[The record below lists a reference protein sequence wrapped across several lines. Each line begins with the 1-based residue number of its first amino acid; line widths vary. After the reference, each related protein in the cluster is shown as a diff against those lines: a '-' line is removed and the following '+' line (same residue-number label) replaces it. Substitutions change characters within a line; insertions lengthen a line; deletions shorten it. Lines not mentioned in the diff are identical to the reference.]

1 MTPLLLALALLNTPA
16 LLNAPAPLNAPAL
29 SPSPVLIAEPSRQ
42 VEDRLGGGSQVYRID
57 SAILG
62 QTRRIDIHLP
72 PSFTKTGPARR
83 YPVIVVF
90 DGEYVSRAVVTM
102 SEALA
107 RFGQMPEVV
116 VVGIENRGD
125 SDDRVHDLTPPGM
138 SVSGSSTHEGG
149 DQFLD
154 FIDKELLP
162 AVDTQFRT
170 APPRVL
176 AGLSS
181 GGVLA
186 TYAAAT
192 RDTFRLILSMDAPVH
207 LEDGWLA
214 KRLVERAKSN
224 PAPLRYVSYEAR
236 FGWPENRWNALT
248 AVASRSWRLRRE
260 HIDHETHNS
269 MQFLAA
275 YLGLRELFSDY
286 SMMAA
291 PEVPTT
297 SIVPYY
303 DKLGEAY
310 GAPVIPPA
318 QLLRQVTEDLLI
330 EGRGA
335 AARTTFDT
343 LVASYGAPADAEE
356 WRKRIAEVERLPPPT
371 ETLEGLLATPFPAVE
386 QARRWIGDWEGEQWV
401 NDLPNHHKAALH
413 LFVEGDHVTGTF
425 VSWPE
430 PDFELKQKLEYLKVT
445 PDGLTFGFMNGMRPR
460 GMLMHEGHFD
470 GEALSGVVR
479 FGGVKVVM
487 PGGEKP
493 PTHHFVLRR
502 MEP

>member
-1 MTPLLLALALLNTPA
+1 MTPLLLALTLLTPT
-16 LLNAPAPLNAPAL
+16 P
-29 SPSPVLIAEPSRQ
+29 
-42 VEDRLGGGSQVYRID
+42 DSQVFSIN

-62 QTRRIDIHLP
+62 QTRRIDVHLP
-72 PSFTKTGPARR
+72 PSFSKTGPDRR
-83 YPVIVVF
+83 YPVVVVF
-90 DGEYVSRAVVTM
+90 DGEYVSRAVVTT
-102 SEALA
+102 SEELA

-116 VVGIENRGD
+116 VIGIENRGGFK
-125 SDDRVHDLTPPGM
+125 DRVHDLTPPGM

-154 FIDKELLP
+154 FIEKELLP
-162 AVDTQFRT
+162 AVDAQFRT

-192 RDTFRLILSMDAPVH
+192 RPGFRLILSMDAPVH

-214 KRLVERAKSN
+214 KKLMERAKSN
-224 PAPLRYVSYEAR
+224 AAPLRYVSYEAR

-248 AVASRSWRLRRE
+248 AAAPSSWRLHRE
-260 HIDHETHNS
+260 HLDHETHNS

-297 SIVPYY
+297 STVPYY
-303 DKLGEAY
+303 DKLRESY
-310 GAPVIPPA
+310 GAPMVPPA
-318 QLLRQVTEDLLI
+318 QSLRQVTEDLLI

-335 AARTTFDT
+335 AARSTFNT
-343 LVASYGAPADAEE
+343 LVASYGAPADADEL
-356 WRKRIAEVERLPPPT
+356 KKQIAEVERQPPPA
-371 ETLEGLLATPFPAVE
+371 ETVESLLATPFPTVDE
-386 QARRWIGDWEGEQWV
+386 ARRWIGDWEGETWM
-401 NDLPNHHKAALH
+401 NDLPNHQKAALH
-413 LFVEGDHVTGTF
+413 LYVEGGRVAGTF
-425 VSWPE
+425 VNWPE
-430 PDFELKQKLEYLKVT
+430 PDIELKMKLEYLKVT

-460 GMLMHEGHFD
+460 GMLMHAGRLD
-470 GEALSGVVR
+470 GGVLSGLVT
-479 FGGVKVVM
+479 FGGVRVVY
-487 PGGEKP
+487 PAGEKP
-493 PTHHFVLRR
+493 PQQHFVLRKAN
-502 MEP
+502 P

>member
-1 MTPLLLALALLNTPA
+1 MTPFLLALALLN
-16 LLNAPAPLNAPAL
+16 APADA
-29 SPSPVLIAEPSRQ
+29 PSPRLIAEPSRQ
-42 VEDRLGGGSQVYRID
+42 VVDRLGGGSHPMRIE

-62 QTRRIDIHLP
+62 QTRRINVHLP
-72 PSFTKTGPARR
+72 PSFDRTGPERR

-90 DGEYVSRAVVTM
+90 DGEYVFRPVVTM

-116 VVGIENRGD
+116 VVGIENIGYGE
-125 SDDRVHDLTPPGM
+125 DRVRDLTPPGM

-149 DQFLD
+149 DRFLD

-162 AVDTQFRT
+162 ALDAEFRT
-170 APPRVL
+170 GKPRVL

-192 RDTFRLILSMDAPVH
+192 RDTFRLTLSMDAPVH

-214 KRLVERAKSN
+214 KRFIERAKSN

-236 FGWPENRWNALT
+236 FGWPANRWDALT
-248 AVASRSWRLRRE
+248 AVAPASWHLHRE
-260 HIDHETHNS
+260 HVDHETHNS
-269 MQFLAA
+269 MQFLGA

-291 PEVPTT
+291 PEAPTT
-297 SIVPYY
+297 SITRYY
-303 DKLGEAY
+303 DKLTESY
-310 GAPVIPPA
+310 GAPMIPPE
-318 QLLRQVTEDLLI
+318 LLLHQVTEGLLI

-335 AARTTFDT
+335 AARSTFNT

-356 WRKRIAEVERLPPPT
+356 LRKRIADVERLPPPT
-371 ETLEGLLATPFPAVE
+371 ETVESLLATPFPSVDE
-386 QARRWIGDWEGEQWV
+386 ARRWIGDWEGEQWV
-401 NDLPNHHKAALH
+401 NDLPNHRKAALH
-413 LFVEGDHVTGTF
+413 LVAEGGHITGTF

-430 PDFELKQKLEYLKVT
+430 PDFELKEKLEYLKVT
-445 PDGLTFGFMNGMRPR
+445 PGGLTFGFMNGMAPR
-460 GMLMHEGHFD
+460 GMLMHEGHLD
-470 GEALSGVVR
+470 GDVLSGVVR
-479 FGGVKVVM
+479 FGGVKPVW
-487 PGGEKP
+487 PAGEKP

-502 MEP
+502 VKAAQDGGPPP